1 MKRPAGFTIL
11 ESLIV
16 LGLLTIMV
24 FVIIALAIKKTSPT
38 FPPAAQPAEETTET
52 APVR

>member
-24 FVIIALAIKKTSPT
+24 FVIIALAIKKTSPQ
-38 FPPAAQPAEETTET
+38 FPPASQPDAESAEVSTT
-52 APVR
+52 R